1 MAGKR
6 RQFGR
11 VRKLPSG
18 RYQARYR
25 GPDGVDRPAPDTF
38 RTKREADDWLADR
51 QSELRQGDWRDPDA
65 GNVPFGDYAAA
76 WVKERPLAPRT
87 AELYA
92 SLLRLHLAPTF
103 GAMAL
108 ADITPAAVRTWRR
121 ARLDAGVGPST
132 VAKAYALLRTV
143 MGTAVQDDL
152 IRRNPCQIK
161 NGGTVVTPE
170 RPTASIPE
178 VFAIADRIQPRY
190 KVLVLLAAF
199 CGLRWGELVALHR
212 SDIDLEHGMIR
223 VRGAVSELTSGQRVY
238 KAPKSAAG
246 KRLVAVPASVLP
258 LLITHMKVFAE
269 SGADG
274 RVFVGAKKATPR
286 RNHFNRLWHKACADA
301 GVKGLRF
308 HDLRHTGN
316 TLASRTNASTKEL
329 MARLGHSTA
338 RAALIYQH
346 ANYDREREIAD
357 AVDEMIV
364 KAFKRGAGRNG
375 HVAGTDN

>member
-1 MAGKR
+1 M
-6 RQFGR
+6 
-11 VRKLPSG
+11 
-18 RYQARYR
+18 
-25 GPDGVDRPAPDTF
+25 
-38 RTKREADDWLADR
+38 
-51 QSELRQGDWRDPDA
+51 
-65 GNVPFGDYAAA
+65 
-76 WVKERPLAPRT
+76 
-87 AELYA
+87 
-92 SLLRLHLAPTF
+92 
-103 GAMAL
+103 
-108 ADITPAAVRTWRR
+108 
-121 ARLDAGVGPST
+121 
-132 VAKAYALLRTV
+132 
-143 MGTAVQDDL
+143 
-152 IRRNPCQIK
+152 
-161 NGGTVVTPE
+161 
-170 RPTASIPE
+170 
-178 VFAIADRIQPRY
+178 
-190 KVLVLLAAF
+190 
-199 CGLRWGELVALHR
+199 
-212 SDIDLEHGMIR
+212 
-223 VRGAVSELTSGQRVY
+223 RGAVSELTSGQRVY

-316 TLASRTNASTKEL
+316 TLVSRTNASTKEL

-375 HVAGTDN
+375 HVAGTDD